1 MEAQAKA
8 NETGETQSVY
18 DKEQKM
24 FVKIN
29 PISVRVKVG
38 IKPVSY
44 YYYFFKCILVLL
56 KINEMLS
63 YLCLTF
69 CLIYYDYN
77 CYLLKDAILDT
88 DDERPLSQSILTHS
102 SRRSVVQEEEKK
114 AGPSVVIKTG
124 KVVADFEEVNLV
136 IDTESEEEFLPPTQ
150 LPNETQEKWA
160 N

>member
-44 YYYFFKCILVLL
+44 YYYFF
-56 KINEMLS
+56 
-63 YLCLTF
+63 
-69 CLIYYDYN
+69 
-77 CYLLKDAILDT
+77 
-88 DDERPLSQSILTHS
+88 
-102 SRRSVVQEEEKK
+102 
-114 AGPSVVIKTG
+114 
-124 KVVADFEEVNLV
+124 
-136 IDTESEEEFLPPTQ
+136 
-150 LPNETQEKWA
+150 
-160 N
+160 